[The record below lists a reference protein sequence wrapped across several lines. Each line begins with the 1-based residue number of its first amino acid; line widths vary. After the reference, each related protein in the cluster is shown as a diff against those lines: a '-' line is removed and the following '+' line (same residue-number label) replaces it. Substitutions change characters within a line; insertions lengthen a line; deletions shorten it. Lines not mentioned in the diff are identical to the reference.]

1 MYYGHDSKRDSDYQ
15 RIKSKVMN
23 NDKSILIIDDEVQ
36 IRKLLT
42 ITLEM
47 HNYKVIVASNAKE
60 GLAAAA
66 KYAPSTNLVDL
77 GVAVPDG
84 QQVL

>member
-1 MYYGHDSKRDSDYQ
+1 
-15 RIKSKVMN
+15 MN

-66 KYAPSTNLVDL
+66 MFAPSTILLDL
-77 GVAVPDG
+77 GLPDTDG
-84 QQVL
+84 QQVLKQLRE